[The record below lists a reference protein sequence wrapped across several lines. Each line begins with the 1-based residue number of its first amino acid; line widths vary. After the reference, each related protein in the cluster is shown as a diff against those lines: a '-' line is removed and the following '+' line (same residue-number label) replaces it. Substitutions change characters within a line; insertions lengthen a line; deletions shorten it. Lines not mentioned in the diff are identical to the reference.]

1 MKFVFAC
8 PASKTRKAVVCGV
21 NDTVTDWALLYTFK
35 FFIKIAL
42 PNSYSFCQSS
52 ILQDQKRNC

>member
-8 PASKTRKAVVCGV
+8 LARKARKTVVCGMD
-21 NDTVTDWALLYTFK
+21 DTITDWALLNTFK

-42 PNSYSFCQSS
+42 PNSYSFC
-52 ILQDQKRNC
+52 